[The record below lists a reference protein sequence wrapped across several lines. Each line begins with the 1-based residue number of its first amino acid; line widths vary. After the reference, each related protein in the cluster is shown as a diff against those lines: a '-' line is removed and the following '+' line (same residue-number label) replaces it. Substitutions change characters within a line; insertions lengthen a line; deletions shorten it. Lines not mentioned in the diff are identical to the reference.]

1 MNLQIEQIEDPIARE
16 NFQRLQDDSLKD
28 ALPKGQWKF
37 FEIIITKAVTNL
49 KYPHS
54 LGFAPKD
61 IIQTSLKGAGALTWN
76 YNLFDSTNLNIT
88 TTGACTVR
96 VFVGHYSEGIV

>member
-1 MNLQIEQIEDPIARE
+1 MNLQIEKVEDPIARE

-37 FEIIITKAVTNL
+37 FEIVFTKAVTNF

-54 LGFAPKD
+54 LGFMPKD
-61 IIQTSLKGAGALTWN
+61 IIQTSLKGAGSLTWN

-88 TTGACTVR
+88 TSGACTVR
-96 VFVGHYSEGIV
+96 AFVGSYSEGIV